1 MYGDCS
7 LVESKDLADH
17 IIKISRMME
26 SVIDAHVNNTIDN
39 WEMTRDILVVLGEI
53 MTRCMIKLYDNHM
66 SVFVA
71 RDDMD
76 DTMAPGYLYTEAFVM
91 EADEQPR
98 VEVDTG
104 DNNNAGK
111 IKTAMKTFK
120 DNAINLYHRFLSWV
134 QTNLSQG
141 PFRFMKDHEKE
152 IAFVKDNKV
161 NAEITKA
168 INARTFSPMITNFPD
183 LNIPAQKIN
192 SEGKNIDAIVTDLL
206 SKPEMPTNIADV
218 IKKLI
223 NSEEKP
229 KKYNLDKNVFKHISF
244 AKIIN
249 DEIIFLVHS
258 KNICEIRLVDDKFT
272 LIEKFVHNGE
282 EVYAV
287 DLFYEENGLN
297 IITLDIKGNVNLY
310 KNKNEVT
317 LFNLYELNTIDKDY
331 KDKQFF
337 SMGYAYYIK
346 SNLNFFCISSDHGC
360 FIIKKNDIDNNHNN
374 N

>member
-1 MYGDCS
+1 VFLSSNY
-7 LVESKDLADH
+7 LFR
-17 IIKISRMME
+17 IQ
-26 SVIDAHVNNTIDN
+26 
-39 WEMTRDILVVLGEI
+39 LGEI
-53 MTRCMIKLYDNHM
+53 
-66 SVFVA
+66 
-71 RDDMD
+71 
-76 DTMAPGYLYTEAFVM
+76 
-91 EADEQPR
+91 DEGSFIVYNSNQ
-98 VEVDTG
+98 EYEL
-104 DNNNAGK
+104 K
-111 IKTAMKTFK
+111 Q
-120 DNAINLYHRFLSWV
+120 INLIEDNKSFLGKLQMSNYSVPFDFNGKYFLWVEFLSNENR
-134 QTNLSQG
+134 NLC
-141 PFRFMKDHEKE
+141 
-152 IAFVKDNKV
+152 
-161 NAEITKA
+161 
-168 INARTFSPMITNFPD
+168 
-183 LNIPAQKIN
+183 
-192 SEGKNIDAIVTDLL
+192 
-206 SKPEMPTNIADV
+206 IADV

-282 EVYAV
+282 EIYAV

-337 SMGYAYYIK
+337 SMGYQYFIK

-360 FIIKKNDIDNNHNN
+360 FIIKKNQ
-374 N
+374 

>member
-1 MYGDCS
+1 MKHSQNCENSYVFLS
-7 LVESKDLADH
+7 SNYLFR
-17 IIKISRMME
+17 IQ
-26 SVIDAHVNNTIDN
+26 
-39 WEMTRDILVVLGEI
+39 LGEI
-53 MTRCMIKLYDNHM
+53 
-66 SVFVA
+66 
-71 RDDMD
+71 
-76 DTMAPGYLYTEAFVM
+76 
-91 EADEQPR
+91 DEGSFIVYNSNQ
-98 VEVDTG
+98 EYEL
-104 DNNNAGK
+104 K
-111 IKTAMKTFK
+111 Q
-120 DNAINLYHRFLSWV
+120 INLIEDNKSFLGKLQMSNYSVPFDFNGKYFLWVEFLSNENR
-134 QTNLSQG
+134 NLC
-141 PFRFMKDHEKE
+141 
-152 IAFVKDNKV
+152 
-161 NAEITKA
+161 
-168 INARTFSPMITNFPD
+168 
-183 LNIPAQKIN
+183 
-192 SEGKNIDAIVTDLL
+192 
-206 SKPEMPTNIADV
+206 IADV

-337 SMGYAYYIK
+337 SMGYQYFIK

-360 FIIKKNDIDNNHNN
+360 FIIKKNQ
-374 N
+374 